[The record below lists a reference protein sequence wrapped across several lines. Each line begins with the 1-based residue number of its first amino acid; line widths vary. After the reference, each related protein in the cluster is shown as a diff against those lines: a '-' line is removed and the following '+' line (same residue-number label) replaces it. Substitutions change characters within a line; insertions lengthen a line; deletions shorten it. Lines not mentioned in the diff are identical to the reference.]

1 MYHIHSIAFECEQPI
16 YKIERNGPEALSD
29 EELLAL
35 VLRIPQRNGLDVLP
49 KLRSFLRK
57 NPLDKLA
64 NFQLETPP
72 GQIVKSELRGNDLTK
87 AQLLNLQAVIEF
99 ARRVLNQGQGIE
111 PSITSPAD
119 VLNELRHIKDARK
132 EYFVAVYL
140 NARNQVLK
148 TEVISVGSLNSA
160 IIHPREV
167 FAPAVGISAASM
179 ILSHNHPSGD
189 VTPSREDLELTKR
202 LVQAAEI
209 MGIEILDHLVVSSER
224 FLSMKEANC
233 F

>member
-49 KLRSFLRK
+49 KLRSFLCK
-57 NPLDKLA
+57 NPLNKLA
-64 NFQLETPP
+64 DFQLETPP
-72 GQIVKSELRGNDLTK
+72 GQISKRELKGNDLTK

-99 ARRVLNQGQGIE
+99 ARRVLNQGMGIE
-111 PSITSPAD
+111 PSITSPVD
-119 VLNELRHIKDARK
+119 VLNELRHIKDAKR

-140 NARNQVLK
+140 NARNQTLK
-148 TEVISVGSLNSA
+148 TEVISVGSLNASLV
-160 IIHPREV
+160 HPREV
-167 FAPAVGISAASM
+167 FAPAVGISAASV
-179 ILSHNHPSGD
+179 ILGHNHPSGD
-189 VTPSREDLELTKR
+189 VTPSREDIDLTR
-202 LVQAAEI
+202 RMVQAGEI
-209 MGIEILDHLVVSSER
+209 MGIEVVDHLIVGSER
-224 FLSMKEANC
+224 FISMKEANV